1 MKVLVNGQL
10 IEYKQEGGGK
20 AVLLLHGWET
30 SLASFDKVAAH
41 LVKKGYQ
48 VTRFDFPGFGGSP
61 VPATDWSVGD
71 YVALTAA
78 FVQKMKITHLYAVM
92 GHSFGGR
99 VIIKGVGTGA
109 LQPEKVVLMG
119 AAGIKPK
126 KTAKKVAFQAI
137 AKTGKA
143 VTSLPGLAGVR
154 RTLQASLYAV
164 AGSTDYLQSGPL
176 KQIFLNTINE
186 DLQQYLPNMQQPALL
201 VWGEHDTETP
211 LKDGKKMHDQL
222 PNSQLMVVPGAGHF
236 SFDDDL
242 GAVMAAVDGF
252 LA

>member
-1 MKVLVNGQL
+1 MKVLVDGQL

-20 AVLLLHGWET
+20 AVLLLHGWGT
-30 SLASFDKVAAH
+30 SLASFDTLAAH
-41 LVKKGYQ
+41 LVEKGFQ
-48 VTRFDFPGFGGSP
+48 VYRFDFPGFGGSP
-61 VPATDWSVGD
+61 VPSSDWSVGD

-78 FVQKMKITHLYAVM
+78 FVQKMKITKLHAVM

-154 RTLQASLYAV
+154 RKLQASLYAA
-164 AGSTDYLQSGPL
+164 AGSTDYLLSGPM

-186 DLQQYLPNMQQPALL
+186 DLQQYLPNIQQPALL

-211 LKDGKKMHDQL
+211 LSDGKTMHSQL
-222 PNSQLMVVPGAGHF
+222 PDSELVVVPAAGHF
-236 SFDDDL
+236 AFDDDF
-242 GAVMAAVDGF
+242 GTVARAIDGF
-252 LA
+252 VG